1 VSEIRYVCRRTDNC
15 RCAECEVQWLNKR
28 VESLRAALAEAERDR
43 LAERESAF
51 DRQLT
56 EVAALLAPTTHHSNV
71 IEAVRDVLAE
81 RGRLREALRE
91 IATHPC
97 WLVRGG
103 WRGTCIDMNAA
114 GPCGPCAARAFLA
127 RLDGEVEL

>member
-1 VSEIRYVCRRTDNC
+1 VSDIRYVCRRTDNC
-15 RCAECEVQWLNKR
+15 RCAECEVQWLNKE
-28 VESLRAALAEAERDR
+28 VERLRAALAEAERDR

-81 RGRLREALRE
+81 RDRYREALRE
-91 IATHPC
+91 IEETKY
-97 WLVRGG
+97 
-103 WRGTCIDMNAA
+103 
-114 GPCGPCAARAFLA
+114 GPAPIIAARVFA
-127 RLDGEVEL
+127 RLASLDEEVKP